1 MKLLKKF
8 VVSII
13 IIGMVIIFSSV
24 EGVAATKDTASQRWD
39 GTVGASFHAG
49 GWVSTKSIC
58 DIKW

>member
-8 VVSII
+8 VVSMI

-49 GWVSTKSIC
+49 DV
-58 DIKW
+58 